1 MKNILFLLLITGSI
15 QAQNTADAVISL
27 GEFLGYVKKFHPIVK
42 QANLII
48 DESDAKLMK
57 ARGAFDP
64 QIEIDYS
71 KKEFKEKEYYN
82 NLNTTFKIPV
92 WYGLDIKT
100 NFENNNGLYLNP
112 ENKLPNN
119 GLYAA
124 GVSLSIGKNMFI
136 NQRMAQLKQAKN
148 YEKQAQA
155 IQKITVNKILYNA
168 AITYF
173 TWVKNYNERKVYKDF
188 VQNAETRFKNIVKTF
203 ELGDRPAIDTLEA
216 KILLDTRKLNYEKA
230 KIRFVKS
237 TWELSNYLWLKNNI
251 PVEIKNTIQPDINIE
266 DKIDSYL
273 EISVFERETYNLNKH
288 PELQSLG
295 YIINNLSIEKRLKKN
310 NLLPKI
316 ELDYNFLYE
325 NTNELN
331 NITNNNYKAVLALK
345 FPVFLRKERADFKLA
360 ELKLQEKNYEQFTT
374 QLKLQ
379 NQLRS
384 VIQELQSIQI
394 QYKMTND
401 IVKLHE
407 NLVNAE
413 ERKFFLGESS
423 LFLVNS
429 RESKLIELQLKA
441 NQTQNN
447 LLNTKAKL
455 FNTLVR

>member
-1 MKNILFLLLITGSI
+1 
-15 QAQNTADAVISL
+15 
-27 GEFLGYVKKFHPIVK
+27 
-42 QANLII
+42 
-48 DESDAKLMK
+48 
-57 ARGAFDP
+57 
-64 QIEIDYS
+64 
-71 KKEFKEKEYYN
+71 
-82 NLNTTFKIPV
+82 
-92 WYGLDIKT
+92 
-100 NFENNNGLYLNP
+100 
-112 ENKLPNN
+112 
-119 GLYAA
+119 
-124 GVSLSIGKNMFI
+124 
-136 NQRMAQLKQAKN
+136 
-148 YEKQAQA
+148 
-155 IQKITVNKILYNA
+155 
-168 AITYF
+168 
-173 TWVKNYNERKVYKDF
+173 
-188 VQNAETRFKNIVKTF
+188 
-203 ELGDRPAIDTLEA
+203 
-216 KILLDTRKLNYEKA
+216 
-230 KIRFVKS
+230 
-237 TWELSNYLWLKNNI
+237 
-251 PVEIKNTIQPDINIE
+251 
-266 DKIDSYL
+266 
-273 EISVFERETYNLNKH
+273 
-288 PELQSLG
+288 
-295 YIINNLSIEKRLKKN
+295 LKKN